1 MTIAQV
7 SNMLRTWAASA
18 YKEEAHLAARLR
30 PWARFVVWLV
40 GRCHPAR
47 RALAAHYQ
55 RLALAEAYNR
65 VKVDVVWEKLQD
77 EKTDPFVS
85 FVTPGT

>member
-1 MTIAQV
+1 MTIFQA
-7 SNMLRTWAASA
+7 SSMLRTWAASA
-18 YKEEAHLAARLR
+18 YREEAHLAARLR

-65 VKVDVVWEKLQD
+65 VKTDIVWEKLQD
-77 EKTDPFVS
+77 EKTDPFIS
-85 FVTPGT
+85 FIPTET